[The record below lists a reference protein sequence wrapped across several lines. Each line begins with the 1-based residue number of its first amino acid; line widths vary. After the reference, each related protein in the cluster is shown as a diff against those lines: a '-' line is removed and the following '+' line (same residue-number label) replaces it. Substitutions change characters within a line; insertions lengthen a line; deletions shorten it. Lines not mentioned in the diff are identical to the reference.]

1 MSGTRIRWF
10 AVLFGIGLLL
20 ACSTMTTSVDYDHT
34 VNWSQ
39 LHTFQIIEGTKSP
52 DTFTQKRIE
61 DGITSALTSKGW
73 QAVTSNPDVT
83 VSPHVVLSAE
93 KQWNASGTGGFRRM
107 GGGMATATQT
117 EVPIGTIV
125 VNMTNPKTGELIWRG
140 IAQDQVSGGGS
151 DNGKTQEAMQAL
163 FKNFPPGSGS
173 K

>member
-1 MSGTRIRWF
+1 MKRTGT
-10 AVLFGIGLLL
+10 LLGILTGALTL

-39 LHTFQIIEGTKSP
+39 FHTFQIVGGTQSP

-93 KQWNASGTGGFRRM
+93 KQWNATSTGGFRRM
-107 GGGMATATQT
+107 GGGMGQATQT

-125 VNMTNPKTGELIWRG
+125 VNMTNAKTGELIWRG
-140 IAQDQVSGGGS
+140 MSQDQVSGGGS
-151 DNGKTQEAMQAL
+151 DNGKVQQAMQEL
-163 FKNFPPGSGS
+163 FKNFPPPAG